1 MAETV
6 IVKSSELDRALGPVM
21 LWGLGVGYV
30 ISGEYF
36 GWNLGLPV
44 GGTLGLLV
52 AALIVSVM
60 AITFVFSYAEL
71 ACAMPRA
78 GGVFVYASRGLGPA
92 WGFLGGAAQIV
103 EFVFA
108 PPAIAAAI
116 GAYFVTYFPGTD
128 AKVFAVAAYVLFTA
142 LNIWGVRQSA
152 IFELVITIL
161 AVVELLIFAGVT
173 APHFQY
179 ANLTR
184 DALPNG
190 WGGVFAALPFAIW
203 FYLAIEGVANVA
215 EEAKNPQKDI
225 VRGFGSAIITLV
237 VLALLTLVC
246 AVGVDGWQAVVFRPG
261 ETTPLDTPLP
271 LAFGKVVGE
280 GHALFHMLVT
290 VGLFG
295 LVASFNGIVLVAGRA
310 IMEFGR
316 VGYAPRWVGHTL
328 KNRKTPAPALAIN
341 LVVGIAA
348 LMTGKTGEIIT
359 LSVFGAMT
367 LYAIS
372 MVTHIALRRKEPELK
387 RPFMTPWYPWLP
399 ITALALSLLCLG
411 SMVWYYPAIAA
422 VYVAILAAGC
432 GWYIFSVPK
441 ERKKAH
447 I

>member
-1 MAETV
+1 MPDHHEE
-6 IVKSSELDRALGPVM
+6 KSDQLERALGPVM

-36 GWNLGLPV
+36 GWNLGLPA
-44 GGTLGLLV
+44 GGTLGLLI

-71 ACAMPRA
+71 ACAIPRA

-128 AKVFAVAAYVLFTA
+128 AKVFAVAAYVLFSA

-179 ANLTR
+179 SNLTR
-184 DALPNG
+184 DSLPNG

-215 EEAKNPQKDI
+215 EEAKNPQRDI
-225 VRGFGSAIITLV
+225 VRGFGSAILTLV

-246 AVGVDGWQAVVFRPG
+246 AVGVDGWQSVVYRPG

-316 VGYAPRWVGHTL
+316 VGYAPKWVGHTL

-372 MVTHIALRRKEPELK
+372 MVTLLALRRKEPELK
-387 RPFMTPWYPWLP
+387 RPFRTPWYPWFPL
-399 ITALALSLLCLG
+399 TALVLSLVCLG
-411 SMVWYYPAIAA
+411 SMTWYYPAIAA
-422 VYVAILAAGC
+422 VYVAILTAGFV
-432 GWYIFSVPK
+432 WYAFFVPK
-441 ERKKAH
+441 DRKKAH

>member
-1 MAETV
+1 MSGGQLQRT
-6 IVKSSELDRALGPVM
+6 LGPVM

-36 GWNLGLPV
+36 GWNLGLPE
-44 GGTLGLLV
+44 GGPLGLMI

-60 AITFVFSYAEL
+60 AICFVFSYAEL
-71 ACAMPRA
+71 ACAIPRA
-78 GGVFVYASRGLGPA
+78 GGAFVYTSRALGPG
-92 WGFLGGAAQIV
+92 WGFLGGASQIV

-116 GAYFVTYFPGTD
+116 GAYFVTYFPGVD
-128 AKVFAVAAYVLFTA
+128 SKVFAVAAYGIFTL

-152 IFELVITIL
+152 IFELCITIL
-161 AVVELLIFAGVT
+161 AVLELLIFAGVT
-173 APHFQY
+173 LPHFQW
-179 ANLTR
+179 ANVTR

-215 EEAKNPQKDI
+215 EEAKNPQRD
-225 VRGFGSAIITLV
+225 VLWGFGTAILTLV
-237 VLALLTLVC
+237 FLALLTFFA
-246 AVGVDGWQAVVFRPG
+246 AVGVDGWESVVYKPG
-261 ETTPLDTPLP
+261 NPNPLDTPLP

-280 GHALFHMLVT
+280 NHALFHVLVT

-310 IMEFGR
+310 ILEFGR
-316 VGYAPRWVGHTL
+316 VGYAPKWVGHIL
-328 KNRKTPAPALAIN
+328 PGRKTPAAALGIN
-341 LVVGIAA
+341 FVAGIIA
-348 LMTGKTGEIIT
+348 LMTGRTGEIIT

-372 MVTHIALRRKEPELK
+372 MVAFFVLRKNEPKLA
-387 RPFMTPWYPWLP
+387 RPFRTPGHPWVP
-399 ITALALSLLCLG
+399 GTALVLSVVCLA
-411 SMVWYYPAIAA
+411 SMIYYNRGIFLIYLGLIVLGYLWYFFFVPAD
-422 VYVAILAAGC
+422 
-432 GWYIFSVPK
+432 
-441 ERKKAH
+441 RKKAR